1 MPNPHRFRDT
11 LAIDLL
17 QQGVPIEDV
26 QQILGHE
33 DVNTTLRHYGN
44 WVKERQDRLT
54 RSMEKIWET
63 A

>member
-1 MPNPHRFRDT
+1 VHPHRFRDT

-17 QQGVPIEDV
+17 QRGVPIEDV
-26 QQILGHE
+26 KDILGHE
-33 DVNTTLRHYGN
+33 DVNITLRHYGN

-54 RSMEKIWET
+54 RSIQKTWEI

>member
-1 MPNPHRFRDT
+1 MHPHRFRDT

-17 QQGVPIEDV
+17 QRGVPIEDV
-26 QQILGHE
+26 KDILGHE
-33 DVNTTLRHYGN
+33 DVNITLRHYGN

-54 RSMEKIWET
+54 RSIQKTWEI